1 MAGLGR
7 LFSIEVHKHVQSLE
21 VWSGWLR
28 FGPLSGDSKA
38 SIAQQPWGTKVS
50 ESESPFESLYSLS
63 PNSRFYSQE
72 VYASTVTNT
81 LFPPNKYP
89 NLKKLTVTPDWHDWS
104 LRSQR
109 LKYSLTAHKRSS
121 GYTTSEEWKDA
132 EEHQGGYKRVDYFF
146 VAALMKRFPDLM
158 DFGGTFDLEAADLF
172 SSELAEVRSEKR
184 AEANPNY
191 AKQSN
196 KVFAQSNATQTRL
209 TASRSIKSINLNR
222 RYGSVFVR
230 SHNLDIGP
238 ILTRRLASLDAPLHT
253 RRRCKWNQWGL
264 FLGGVLDD
272 HSFAYLLNTSI
283 KTTFPHLTSL
293 EISLDIDSVKLH
305 SLVTA
310 LPHLRSLKLQFP
322 NLRDFIPAS
331 LEAQRN
337 TDNEAY
343 RDKASRLVCMN
354 VKELFH
360 LPNLSS
366 LDINGPGNSLWENGQ
381 DKLPGP
387 LELLSLFSPHNST
400 LTSLTLTNLSQGKGI
415 PAVVFTL
422 VNLRVLNLSDNRMGM
437 YESSTVARLPKE
449 IGDLKELRVIDL
461 SSNCFTGKLP
471 REIYWLTK
479 LEVLKLDKNQLTGI
493 LSSKVENLKKLEVLN
508 LSRNKFY
515 GKIPPQIGKLQSLIE
530 VSRRSSCCQFRRNN
544 F

>member
-50 ESESPFESLYSLS
+50 ETKQRYFESLFESLFESIYSLS
-63 PNSRFYSQE
+63 PNSRYSRYYSQE

-191 AKQSN
+191 ANLSN

-222 RYGSVFVR
+222 RYGAATSWERLVGVR
-230 SHNLDIGP
+230 QKSQSTYWPYSYSSLRF
-238 ILTRRLASLDAPLHT
+238 TRRSAS
-253 RRRCKWNQWGL
+253 
-264 FLGGVLDD
+264 
-272 HSFAYLLNTSI
+272 HST
-283 KTTFPHLTSL
+283 
-293 EISLDIDSVKLH
+293 
-305 SLVTA
+305 
-310 LPHLRSLKLQFP
+310 Q
-322 NLRDFIPAS
+322 
-331 LEAQRN
+331 
-337 TDNEAY
+337 
-343 RDKASRLVCMN
+343 M
-354 VKELFH
+354 
-360 LPNLSS
+360 
-366 LDINGPGNSLWENGQ
+366 
-381 DKLPGP
+381 
-387 LELLSLFSPHNST
+387 
-400 LTSLTLTNLSQGKGI
+400 
-415 PAVVFTL
+415 
-422 VNLRVLNLSDNRMGM
+422 
-437 YESSTVARLPKE
+437 
-449 IGDLKELRVIDL
+449 
-461 SSNCFTGKLP
+461 
-471 REIYWLTK
+471 
-479 LEVLKLDKNQLTGI
+479 
-493 LSSKVENLKKLEVLN
+493 
-508 LSRNKFY
+508 
-515 GKIPPQIGKLQSLIE
+515 
-530 VSRRSSCCQFRRNN
+530 
-544 F
+544 